1 VLLGKARASKGT
13 GGGRTVDAAR
23 ECFER
28 ALEIAGKQEA
38 ASLALR
44 IAMSL
49 VRLPMRHAA
58 AREARTRLRSF
69 VEGFDTKDLQD
80 TKALL
85 GEPKGS

>member
-1 VLLGKARASKGT
+1 M
-13 GGGRTVDAAR
+13 DAAR